1 MVRQTKHLKK
11 GKTPAQMAQY
21 RAKLTADELINALVA
36 ESPIKGETSALL
48 LAEAVTELRFQLQEL
63 SQKRREGTIKVDE
76 ARTLPALA
84 SNMRRLLEELK
95 TTGAAEQEWEF
106 SE

>member
-1 MVRQTKHLKK
+1 M
-11 GKTPAQMAQY
+11 GQY
-21 RAKLTADELINALVA
+21 RAKLTADELINALVS
-36 ESPIKGETSALL
+36 ESPIKGETSALI
-48 LAEAVTELRFQLQEL
+48 LAETVTELRFQLQEL
-63 SQKRREGTIKVDE
+63 GQKRREGTIKVDE

-95 TTGAAEQEWEF
+95 TTTADDQEWEF